1 MSHYELN
8 PTKIEIL
15 IEERKKYNTNFQW
28 PIPDIEF
35 PHHGRRQYEN
45 RVAMLQ
51 GRHKEQTENI
61 RLSKL
66 QREIEDKRKIY

>member
-8 PTKIEIL
+8 ATRKFEIL

-28 PIPDIEF
+28 PIPDIEL

-45 RVAMLQ
+45 RVVMLQ
-51 GRHKEQTENI
+51 
-61 RLSKL
+61 
-66 QREIEDKRKIY
+66 